1 MPRKMIGVLMLAGI
15 TLSGAV
21 GGQLMRAGARMPR
34 ERVSAPRSAQQRP
47 VPAAPVAARHAVS
60 RHADASRDVFALA
73 GD

>member
-1 MPRKMIGVLMLAGI
+1 MPRKTIGVLMLAGI

-47 VPAAPVAARHAVS
+47 VPAAPIAARHAVS
-60 RHADASRDVFALA
+60 GHRDTPRDVFALA